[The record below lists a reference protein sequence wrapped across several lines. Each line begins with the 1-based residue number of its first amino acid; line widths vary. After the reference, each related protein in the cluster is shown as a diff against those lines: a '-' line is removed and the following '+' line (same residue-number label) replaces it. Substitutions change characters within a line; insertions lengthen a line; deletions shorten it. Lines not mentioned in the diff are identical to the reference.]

1 MNFAPVAIFACRRPK
16 HLERLLNSLANNS
29 EASETDLTIF
39 IGGPKSE
46 DDWNL
51 VYNTISVAEKAI
63 GFKSV
68 KVQTCFELT
77 TANQLI
83 DYGVSSILSSSSNV
97 IVLEDDLIVRGDFL
111 LYMNT
116 SLERYQADEKVAQIS
131 GWNFGVMH
139 PGSPKETYLM
149 SNTTSWGWATWQRAW
164 NLKSDLI
171 ENFNWLVSRSNR
183 IHSFNMSETNDY
195 LGMLEAV
202 VNDGYL
208 AWDVCWY
215 LDCFRENLLVLYP
228 NSSLVIN
235 EGFDGSGLNF
245 DFSFKW
251 EKSFTEE
258 PQDGFL
264 FPEFTDATQF
274 RSIYLRNYRNWV
286 RASIKKRVL
295 FPYVIARKV
304 RQHQRYARP
313 GFYNNLWSF
322 RTRKV

>member
-16 HLERLLNSLANNS
+16 HLERLLNSLADNS
-29 EASETDLTIF
+29 EAIKTDLTIF
-39 IGGPKSE
+39 IGGPRRTE
-46 DDWNL
+46 DWDL
-51 VYNTISVAEKAI
+51 VYKTVSVSERAI

-68 KVQTCFELT
+68 NVKTCFELT

-83 DYGVSSILSSSSNV
+83 EHGVSSILSFSPNV

-116 SLERYQADEKVAQIS
+116 SLARYQADEKVAQIS
-131 GWNFGVMH
+131 GWKFGVMH
-139 PGSPKETYLM
+139 PGSPKETYFM

-164 NLKSDLI
+164 NLKSDLN
-171 ENFNWLVSRSNR
+171 ENFNWLVSRSKR
-183 IHSFNMSETNDY
+183 IHNFNLSETNDY

-202 VNDGYL
+202 VNDGYT

-251 EKSFTEE
+251 ENSFTEDS
-258 PQDGFL
+258 QDGFL
-264 FPEFTDATQF
+264 FPEISEVTQF
-274 RSIYLRNYRNWV
+274 KSTYLRNYRSWV

-295 FPYVIARKV
+295 FPYVIARKI
-304 RQHQRYARP
+304 RQHQRYAKP
-313 GFYNNLWSF
+313 GFYNNL
-322 RTRKV
+322 

>member
-16 HLERLLNSLANNS
+16 HLERLLNSLADNS
-29 EASETDLTIF
+29 EAIKTDLTIF
-39 IGGPKSE
+39 IGGPRRTE
-46 DDWNL
+46 DWDL
-51 VYNTISVAEKAI
+51 VHKTISVAERAH

-68 KVQTCFELT
+68 NVQTCFELT

-83 DYGVSSILSSSSNV
+83 EYGVNSILSFSSNV

-116 SLERYQADEKVAQIS
+116 SLARYQADEKVAQIS

-139 PGSPKETYLM
+139 PGSPKETYFM

-164 NLKSDLI
+164 NLKSDLN
-171 ENFNWLVSRSNR
+171 ENFNWLVSRSKR
-183 IHSFNMSETNDY
+183 IHNFNLSEVNDY

-202 VNDGYL
+202 VNDGYT

-245 DFSFKW
+245 NFSFKW
-251 EKSFTEE
+251 ENSFTEDS
-258 PQDGFL
+258 QDEFL
-264 FPEFTDATQF
+264 FPEITEVTQF
-274 RSIYLRNYRNWV
+274 KSIYLRNYRSWV
-286 RASIKKRVL
+286 RASIKKRAL
-295 FPYVIARKV
+295 FPYVIARKI
-304 RQHQRYARP
+304 RQHQRYAKT
-313 GFYNNLWSF
+313 GFYNNL
-322 RTRKV
+322 